1 MPSKV
6 ETIMSSPV
14 VVPVPPGPLNVPLK
28 PSQQYKF
35 VANLPCNICFTKN
48 PLFVG
53 ISGVST
59 IMRAGQ
65 TLGPFVAPKVPAQIN
80 FNAVD
85 VAEQCHPMGVQ
96 LTPKVIHV
104 GSGAVRLKKLKKKK
118 VYKKTPAKKKTA
130 KKKTTKK
137 KKARKKK

>member
-1 MPSKV
+1 
-6 ETIMSSPV
+6 MSSPV
-14 VVPVPPGPLNVPLK
+14 TIPVPPGPLNVPLN
-28 PSQQYKF
+28 PSQPYKF
-35 VANLPCNICFTKN
+35 VASQPCNICFTKN

-65 TLGPFVAPKVPAQIN
+65 TLGPFIAPKVPAQIN

-85 VAEQCHPMGVQ
+85 VAEQCHPMLVQ

-104 GSGAVRLKKLKKKK
+104 GSGAVRRKKLKKKK
-118 VYKKTPAKKKTA
+118 VYKKKPAKKKAA
-130 KKKTTKK
+130 KKKAPKK
-137 KKARKKK
+137 KRISKKK